1 MKKNDFQNL
10 FQKSFLKLFLFLLSL
25 LFLILF
31 FLFVC
36 ELLADRNFPAVI
48 FFDVGQGDA
57 ILLRNIGDKNI
68 LIDGGPDNL
77 VIKKLGK
84 FLPYFSRR
92 LDLVVL
98 SHYHDDH
105 ALGLIESR
113 NRYKIG
119 TLILAQGAKSGTIQ
133 DLLLGLLDERG
144 RDNKTKRK
152 SEMEGGLETERWVG
166 TERGTKTKRDDKME
180 VIYIETYA
188 EYNLDYCNL
197 FFLNPRFLEIPEN
210 DNNSLITKLD
220 CPDLDFLFSGD
231 NEIEVEKALL
241 GSKDFLRGLG
251 IELQVDVFK
260 ASHHGSKTSNSYEFL
275 ELIAAKVFVISAGL
289 NNRFNHPAQETLE
302 RVEKIGLPIKRTDI
316 NGDIVFP
323 IDF

>member
-1 MKKNDFQNL
+1 MKLLKDEKQKNNQI
-10 FQKSFLKLFLFLLSL
+10 SFFKKFVLKIFLFFLALG
-25 LFLILF
+25 FLILS
-31 FLFVC
+31 FLFFSS
-36 ELLADRNFPAVI
+36 LLINKNFPAVI

-57 ILLRNIGDKNI
+57 ILLRNIGGKNI

-105 ALGLIESR
+105 ALGLIESMV
-113 NRYKIG
+113 RYKIR
-119 TLILAQGAKSGTIQ
+119 TLILAQGAKNGAIQ
-133 DLLLGLLDERG
+133 DLLLSLSAESKRG
-144 RDNKTKRK
+144 TEVKRGIETKR
-152 SEMEGGLETERWVG
+152 GAETG
-166 TERGTKTKRDDKME
+166 
-180 VIYIETYA
+180 VIYIDTWA
-188 EYNLDYCNL
+188 EYSLGSCDL

-210 DNNSLITKLD
+210 DNNSLITKLN
-220 CPDLDFLFSGD
+220 CPNLDFLFSGD

-241 GSKDFLRGLG
+241 GASDLLRGLG
-251 IELQVDVFK
+251 VELQVDVFK

-275 ELIAAKVFVISAGL
+275 ELISAKIFVISVGL
-289 NNRFNHPAQETLE
+289 NNRFNHPAQEILE
-302 RVEKIGLPIKRTDI
+302 RVKEMGLSIKRTDI